1 MEVRAVALFAAA
13 NNAVTTLHRF
23 LIETPLS
30 TLGKAAVVGCVIAL
44 AVLAWAPAHAMT
56 RTSLGGHAEHLVAYL
71 GTAIVLGLTSR
82 ATPQLAAQ
90 CFLLMGYAAVLESG
104 QIYAPGRHA
113 SFQDF
118 AFSAAGVLLGGAL
131 VWMAR
136 RRWPRSGN
144 RLLR

>member
-1 MEVRAVALFAAA
+1 MEVRAVALFVAA

-44 AVLAWAPAHAMT
+44 AILAWTPAHAMT
-56 RTSLGGHAEHLVAYL
+56 RTSLGGHAEHLVAWL
-71 GTAIVLGLTSR
+71 GTALVLGLTSR

-90 CFLLMGYAAVLESG
+90 CLFLMGYAAVLESG

-113 SFQDF
+113 SLQDF
-118 AFSAAGVLLGGAL
+118 AFSAAGVLLGGVL

>member
-1 MEVRAVALFAAA
+1 
-13 NNAVTTLHRF
+13 
-23 LIETPLS
+23 
-30 TLGKAAVVGCVIAL
+30 
-44 AVLAWAPAHAMT
+44 MT
-56 RTSLGGHAEHLVAYL
+56 RTSLGGHAEHLVAWL
-71 GTAIVLGLTSR
+71 GTAMVLGLTSR

-113 SFQDF
+113 SLQDF
-118 AFSAAGVLLGGAL
+118 AFSAAGVLLGSAL